1 MSDKASPKVWS
12 SNYLFLLASI
22 GSAVGLSNIWKFTY
36 LAGENGGGAFVLIY
50 LVSLITMG
58 IPILAA
64 ELMIGRR
71 GGGSMVSSMQ
81 ELSKR
86 DGISRHWKMFGW
98 VAMMG
103 VFLILSFYCVIAGM
117 TLDYTITSLI
127 GELNNLNS
135 TSAVSYYN
143 DLLASPVRLMLSQFA
158 FVAATGWIV
167 AKGVQGGL
175 EKSTSWMTPA
185 LFIILGALVI
195 YAMFAG
201 DFSQGFHFL
210 FNPDFSKITPEVVL
224 AAFGQ
229 AFFSLGIGVGVM
241 LTYGA
246 YMPRT
251 SSILKS
257 SIIISLSDGLAS
269 ILAGLAIFPIVFK
282 YGLSAAEGPGL
293 IFMTLPIAFGQM
305 PGGGFI
311 GALFF
316 ILLFFAA
323 LTSSISLLESIISYL
338 EEIWRVGR
346 IRITII
352 ASVLLWVVG
361 LGSVFS
367 FNIWADFT
375 PLDMIKPLAGKTI
388 FGLIDYFGSNLLMP
402 LGGIL
407 MAVIAGWLISKEV
420 SKNELQLKDDRLFLL
435 WLFLI
440 RFVAPAAVLL
450 IFISNLVG

>member
-1 MSDKASPKVWS
+1 MSDKVSPKVWS

-71 GGGSMVSSMQ
+71 GGGSMVSSIQ
-81 ELSKR
+81 ELSKK

-98 VAMMG
+98 VAMIG

-127 GELNNLNS
+127 GELNHLNA
-135 TSAVSYYN
+135 TSAGSYYN

-210 FNPDFSKITPEVVL
+210 FNPDFSKITPKVVL

-323 LTSSISLLESIISYL
+323 LTSSISLLESIISHL
-338 EEIWRVGR
+338 EEVWRVGR
-346 IRITII
+346 SRITII
-352 ASVLLWVVG
+352 VSVLLWVVG

-375 PLDMIKPLAGKTI
+375 PLDMVKPLEGKTI

-402 LGGIL
+402 LGGIW

-420 SKNELQLKDDRLFLL
+420 SKNELQLQDERLFLL
-435 WLFLI
+435 WHFLI

>member
-1 MSDKASPKVWS
+1 MADKASPKTWS

-22 GSAVGLSNIWKFTY
+22 GSTVGLSNIWKFTY

-71 GGGSMVSSMQ
+71 GGRSMVGTMRV
-81 ELSKR
+81 LSQK
-86 DGISRHWKMFGW
+86 DGISKHWQLFGW
-98 VAMMG
+98 ISMVG

-117 TLDYTITSLI
+117 TLDYTITSLF
-127 GELNNLNS
+127 GELNKLDD
-135 TSAVSYYN
+135 TSAVNYYN
-143 DLLASPVRLMLSQFA
+143 DMLASPLRLMLSQFA

-167 AKGVQGGL
+167 AKGVQEGL
-175 EKSTSWMTPA
+175 EKSTGWMTPA
-185 LFIILGALVI
+185 LFIILVALVI

-201 DFSQGFHFL
+201 DFLEGVRFL
-210 FNPDFSKITPEVVL
+210 FDPDFSKITPKVIL

-246 YMPRT
+246 YMPKS

-257 SIIISLSDGLAS
+257 AVIISFSDGLAA

-282 YGLSAAEGPGL
+282 YGLAPAEGPGL
-293 IFMTLPIAFGQM
+293 IFVTLPIAFGQM
-305 PGGGFI
+305 LGGGFI
-311 GALFF
+311 GAIFF
-316 ILLFFAA
+316 MLLFFAA
-323 LTSSISLLESIISYL
+323 LTSSISLLESIISHL
-338 EEIWRVGR
+338 EEVCSLSRMK
-346 IRITII
+346 ITII
-352 ASVLLWVVG
+352 TSLLLWIVG

-375 PLDMIKPLAGKTI
+375 PLDMIKPLEGKTI

-402 LGGIL
+402 IGGIL
-407 MAVIAGWLISKEV
+407 MALIAGWLISTES
-420 SKNELQLKDDRLFLL
+420 SKNELKLKDQRTFSF
-435 WLFLI
+435 WQFLI
-440 RFVAPAAVLL
+440 RYVAPAAVFLL
-450 IFISNLVG
+450 FLSNLVN

>member
-1 MSDKASPKVWS
+1 MSDKTSPKIWS

-22 GSAVGLSNIWKFTY
+22 GSTVGLSNIWKFTY

-50 LVSLITMG
+50 LVSLVTMG

-71 GGGSMVSSMQ
+71 GGRSMVGTMQ
-81 ELSKR
+81 ELSKK
-86 DGISRHWKMFGW
+86 DGISRHWTTFGW
-98 VAMMG
+98 VAMIG

-117 TLDYTITSLI
+117 TLDYTITSLF
-127 GELNNLNS
+127 GDLNDLNA

-143 DLLASPVRLMLSQFA
+143 DMLASPLRLMLSQFV
-158 FVAATGWIV
+158 FVVATGWIV
-167 AKGVQGGL
+167 AKGVQEGL

-185 LFIILGALVI
+185 LFIILVALVI

-201 DFSQGFHFL
+201 DFLEGVSFL
-210 FNPDFSKITPEVVL
+210 FNPDFSKISAKVAL

-246 YMPRT
+246 YMPRS

-257 SIIISLSDGLAS
+257 SIIISFSDGFAA

-282 YGLSAAEGPGL
+282 YGLSPTEGPGL

-323 LTSSISLLESIISYL
+323 LTSSISLLESIISHL
-338 EEIWRVGR
+338 EEVWKLGR
-346 IRITII
+346 MKITII
-352 ASVLLWVVG
+352 VSFLLWIVG
-361 LGSVFS
+361 LATVFS
-367 FNIWADFT
+367 FNIWADFH
-375 PLDMIKPLAGKTI
+375 PLNMVKPLEGKTI
-388 FGLIDYFGSNLLMP
+388 FGLIDYLGSNLLMP
-402 LGGIL
+402 IGGIL
-407 MAVIAGWLISKEV
+407 MALIAGWLISKEV
-420 SKNELQLKDDRLFLL
+420 SKDELQLKDQRLFLL
-435 WLFLI
+435 WHILI
-440 RFVAPAAVLL
+440 RFVAPTAVLA
-450 IFISNLVG
+450 IFVSNLIN

>member
-1 MSDKASPKVWS
+1 MSDKTSPKNWS

-22 GSAVGLSNIWKFTY
+22 GSTVGLSNIWKFTY

-50 LVSLITMG
+50 LVSLVTMG

-71 GGGSMVSSMQ
+71 GGRSMVGTLQ
-81 ELSKR
+81 VLSKK
-86 DGISRHWKMFGW
+86 DGISRHWTTFGW
-98 VAMMG
+98 VAMIG

-117 TLDYTITSLI
+117 TLDYTITSLF
-127 GELNNLNS
+127 GELNNLNA

-143 DLLASPVRLMLSQFA
+143 DMLASPLRLMLSQFV
-158 FVAATGWIV
+158 FVVATGWIV
-167 AKGVQGGL
+167 AKGVQEGL

-185 LFIILGALVI
+185 LFIILVALVI

-201 DFSQGFHFL
+201 DFLEGVSFL
-210 FNPDFSKITPEVVL
+210 FNPDFSKITAKVAL

-257 SIIISLSDGLAS
+257 SIIISFSDGFAA

-282 YGLSAAEGPGL
+282 YGLSPTEGPGL

-323 LTSSISLLESIISYL
+323 LTSSISLLESIISHL
-338 EEIWRVGR
+338 EEVWKLGR
-346 IRITII
+346 MKITII
-352 ASVLLWVVG
+352 VSFLLWIVG
-361 LGSVFS
+361 LATVFS
-367 FNIWADFT
+367 FNIWADFH
-375 PLDMIKPLAGKTI
+375 PLNMVKPLEGKTI
-388 FGLIDYFGSNLLMP
+388 FGLIDYLGSNLLMP
-402 LGGIL
+402 IGGIL
-407 MAVIAGWLISKEV
+407 MALIAGWLISKEV
-420 SKNELQLKDDRLFLL
+420 SKDELQLKDQRLFLL
-435 WLFLI
+435 WHILI
-440 RFVAPAAVLL
+440 RFVAPTAVLA
-450 IFISNLVG
+450 IFVSNLIN

>member
-1 MSDKASPKVWS
+1 MSDKTSPKVWS

-22 GSAVGLSNIWKFTY
+22 GSTVGLSNIWKFTY

-50 LVSLITMG
+50 LVSLVTMG

-71 GGGSMVSSMQ
+71 GGRSMVGTLE
-81 ELSKR
+81 ELSKK
-86 DGISRHWKMFGW
+86 DGISRHWKIFGW
-98 VAMMG
+98 VAMIG

-117 TLDYTITSLI
+117 TLDYTITSLF
-127 GELNNLNS
+127 GELNNLNA
-135 TSAVSYYN
+135 TSAVNYYN
-143 DLLASPVRLMLSQFA
+143 DMLASPLRLMLSQLV

-167 AKGVQGGL
+167 AKGVQEGL

-185 LFIILGALVI
+185 LFIILIALVI

-201 DFSQGFHFL
+201 DFSKGVHFL
-210 FNPDFSKITPEVVL
+210 FNPDFSKITPKVAL

-229 AFFSLGIGVGVM
+229 AFFSLGIGVGVI

-246 YMPRT
+246 YMPQG

-257 SIIISLSDGLAS
+257 AIIISLSDGLAA

-282 YGLSAAEGPGL
+282 YGLSATEGPGL

-323 LTSSISLLESIISYL
+323 LTSSISLLEAIISHL
-338 EEIWRVGR
+338 EEVWKIGR
-346 IRITII
+346 MKITII
-352 ASVLLWVVG
+352 TSVLLWIVG
-361 LGSVFS
+361 LASVFS

-375 PLDMIKPLAGKTI
+375 PLNWIKPLEGKTI

-402 LGGIL
+402 IGGIL
-407 MAVIAGWLISKEV
+407 MAVISGWLISTEV
-420 SKNELQLKDDRLFLL
+420 SKEELRLNDKRLFMA
-435 WLFLI
+435 WHFLT

-450 IFISNLVG
+450 IFISNLVS